1 MPYPSG
7 PDRTDVHHRARTH
20 RMVAFMSPREATQT
34 AARSGLTG
42 EPMSSKRN
50 DRRLPQRGHGN
61 GIWPERSGRCPPPHR
76 QGGAFAIMAV
86 PLILLMFAVCS
97 LALDLSQLYNR
108 KVDLDGLAK
117 AAALAAAH
125 ELNGT
130 SAGITAARA
139 KAREAAERLKYQ
151 YFNNGTSFTWND
163 AALTFSTDSSRTGTW
178 VDGSSPA
185 GLYYAKVDTAALD
198 AAAGQVNTFLIWILS
213 PSQRTIA
220 LSDVAVAGRKQIS
233 VTPIAVC
240 AMDPAPAVA
249 RTNTGAPATELVE
262 YGFRRG
268 ISYDLMQL
276 NPNGTSPVSY
286 LINPVIAPGVYSSVF
301 DTSVI
306 GPFMCTGAMW
316 VPRLSGGAVR
326 VSPLPSTSPL
336 AGLFTQINT
345 RFDDFSSQQCD
356 PYGAPPDYN
365 TKEYAYGQTNGASW
379 MVPGTGSAAAL
390 TTTSRNKLET
400 IADLPTPP
408 AGTTAGSYGPLWTF
422 AKAAKYPSYA
432 SQGTPEPAAG
442 YATFSTSDWANLYKL
457 GPTASG
463 YPSSSTPYSATIG
476 SNYKPPKAANLDIST
491 LQRRV
496 LNIPLLSCPITAGSN
511 VPATVLGIGKF
522 FMTVTATDSTLIA
535 EFAGVLSEQSIS
547 SQVELYP

>member
-1 MPYPSG
+1 
-7 PDRTDVHHRARTH
+7 
-20 RMVAFMSPREATQT
+20 
-34 AARSGLTG
+34 
-42 EPMSSKRN
+42 MSSTRTEPRLRKRTL
-50 DRRLPQRGHGN
+50 RSPQ
-61 GIWPERSGRCPPPHR
+61 R

-86 PLILLMFAVCS
+86 PLILLMIGLCS
-97 LALDLSQLYNR
+97 LALDLGQIYNR
-108 KVDLDGLAK
+108 KVDLSGLAK
-117 AAALAAAH
+117 ATALAAAH

-130 SAGITAARA
+130 SAGIAAARA
-139 KAREAAERLKYQ
+139 KARQVAESLKYQ
-151 YFNNGTSFTWND
+151 YFNDGISFTWND

-185 GLYYAKVDTAALD
+185 GLYYAKVDTSALASTTGEVD
-198 AAAGQVNTFLIWILS
+198 TFLIWILS
-213 PSQRTIA
+213 PSRRTVQ
-220 LSDVAVAGRKQIS
+220 LSDVAVAGRKQIA

-240 AMDPAPAVA
+240 AMDPNPAVA
-249 RTNTGAPATELVE
+249 RSNPGAPATELVE

-276 NPNGTSPVSY
+276 NPNDTSPVSY
-286 LINPVIAPGVYSSVF
+286 LINPVIAPGVYSSAF
-301 DTSVI
+301 DTSLM
-306 GPFMCTGAMW
+306 GPFMCAGAMW

-336 AGLFTQINT
+336 ADLYTQLNT
-345 RFDDFSSQQCD
+345 RFDDFSSQQCG

-365 TKEYAYGQTNGASW
+365 VKAFDYTQSGGAPW
-379 MVPGTGSAAAL
+379 MVPGTGSAAAA

-432 SQGTPEPAAG
+432 ALGTPEPASG
-442 YATFSTSDWANLYKL
+442 YATFSTSDWANLYKS
-457 GPTASG
+457 GPSASG
-463 YPSSSTPYSATIG
+463 YPSSATPYSATSG
-476 SNYKPPKAANLDIST
+476 SNYKAPSAANLDIST

-496 LNIPLLSCPITAGSN
+496 LNVPLLSCPVTAGAN

-522 FMTVTATDSTLIA
+522 FMTVPATATTLVA
-535 EFAGVLSEQSIS
+535 EFAGVLQEQSIS